1 MGLGLG
7 LGLGDQD
14 YECLLLRG
22 GWGIGPT
29 RVPPT
34 PAWGTGS
41 QGHTRCYLRG
51 VSGYTCCRQRR
62 GQEVALFPSPPAWR
76 TSWDGAMRGGDR
88 RSRATLFCGMD
99 RVGWDHVPPLPPH
112 LHGNQGARLLVSLPA
127 WGTGH
132 RVRWGYTSPSAWGT
146 KGLGPL
152 VPLPAWGTHL
162 HGALGGWGH
171 PCPCLHRGLGGVWV
185 MRVLTCRVRWS
196 HAYPCVRG
204 SRATGQSGL
213 GLCTSLPAWAQD
225 TVGTGRHPLCP
236 TRGGSPCCA
245 LWCPLEH
252 LAPGVSPG
260 GKAGNITSPCV
271 HGVHSVCTGLGFS
284 G

>member
-1 MGLGLG
+1 MG
-7 LGLGDQD
+7 
-14 YECLLLRG
+14 
-22 GWGIGPT
+22 
-29 RVPPT
+29 
-34 PAWGTGS
+34 
-41 QGHTRCYLRG
+41 
-51 VSGYTCCRQRR
+51 TC
-62 GQEVALFPSPPAWR
+62 V
-76 TSWDGAMRGGDR
+76 GGDR

-132 RVRWGYTSPSAWGT
+132 RVRWGYTSPSAWGA

-236 TRGGSPCCA
+236 TRTYVPA
-245 LWCPLEH
+245 
-252 LAPGVSPG
+252 
-260 GKAGNITSPCV
+260 V
-271 HGVHSVCTGLGFS
+271 HCGVHWSIWPQGCPQVGKLETLPVPVCMVSTACAQVWDFLDDIQDWGDAACSETPGLAGWWAKVAVSQSVPPALRRARNKL
-284 G
+284 